1 MNVENKFLKNQIYLQ
16 FLLVLNYALYLLNLP
31 KQFFIINI
39 LAIIIVFFY
48 IIIDNLKKRLLL
60 IKLIIIIYAIIS
72 LGSPLI
78 EWDARTIWLFHA
90 KRIFFDN
97 NIYSNF
103 DNYFSISHNDYPL
116 LVASVSSSI
125 AHLFNGWNEILPKFS
140 NVFFMTS
147 PFLFLCF
154 ILKNKVKEILFAAI
168 ILLIMEKRIIVGEMD
183 MLNSIYFVLTIVC
196 FGFLLFNSNNKN
208 NLNKN
213 ILIYTI
219 LNLIIY
225 SHIRPESFYFSILIF
240 LSAIFINFFKKEK
253 LKTSVFI
260 YLSLS
265 FIPIFFWKYLV
276 ANSGITTITE
286 HIFDLHLLKEKI
298 FIFSLHFK
306 IFELLFY
313 SKNSII
319 SIMFLMYFIFSFIK
333 LEKNSDTISYNK
345 NLILANPIAFYILL
359 FAIVYFGIIYISILG
374 AATDDMLNEIGRFRY
389 NLPVSISICYAT
401 ILFKYQKNINLK

>member
-1 MNVENKFLKNQIYLQ
+1 MYMVKK
-16 FLLVLNYALYLLNLP
+16 LL
-31 KQFFIINI
+31 
-39 LAIIIVFFY
+39 
-48 IIIDNLKKRLLL
+48 
-60 IKLIIIIYAIIS
+60 KLIIIKKSTIFFYLTLFKIHKELTYTKITILILSIIS

-78 EWDARTIWLFHA
+78 SMDGRGIWMFHA

-147 PFLFLCF
+147 PFLFLSF

-196 FGFLLFNSNNKN
+196 FGFLLFNPNNKN

-240 LSAIFINFFKKEK
+240 L
-253 LKTSVFI
+253 
-260 YLSLS
+260 
-265 FIPIFFWKYLV
+265 
-276 ANSGITTITE
+276 
-286 HIFDLHLLKEKI
+286 
-298 FIFSLHFK
+298 
-306 IFELLFY
+306 
-313 SKNSII
+313 
-319 SIMFLMYFIFSFIK
+319 
-333 LEKNSDTISYNK
+333 
-345 NLILANPIAFYILL
+345 
-359 FAIVYFGIIYISILG
+359 
-374 AATDDMLNEIGRFRY
+374 
-389 NLPVSISICYAT
+389 
-401 ILFKYQKNINLK
+401 